1 MNINEARLLIHSTI
15 ADTLVSLGLS
25 DEPTEEEIEQLDEE
39 MREIADI
46 LLEELGFS
54 ITSVNE
60 DGSFTAHLVLL
71 NEEDDD
77 QE

>member
-71 NEEDDD
+71 NEDDD
-77 QE
+77 AEE